1 MAFRK
6 GALSDRMMLTKHEEL
21 RRPPIHIAHSL
32 HTASLDKTI
41 FHGVKPLRGGSHI
54 KTTGTG
60 RYDINNLN
68 LMTSLDYRG
77 GLDAYNKELQNKKKQ
92 HQPISDKK
100 IPNVTD
106 RIERMLRDMSN
117 GSDETFN
124 ALIDLLQLKTGLSK
138 QRFHHSDSD
147 ILEALNHHYRRSP
160 EQMMI
165 VENAYKNA

>member
-1 MAFRK
+1 MRK
-6 GALSDRMMLTKHEEL
+6 GALSDRMMLMKHEEL

-54 KTTGTG
+54 KSTGTG